1 MKLFGAVVVA
11 MALVLPFALTR
22 SVPPVPHLAP
32 SLALTERFRAI
43 SLRMPFAFAFVLTW
57 NHHSWLGTLGPSLG
71 SYAPT
76 PLTEQS
82 WKRNFS
88 LIATSVMGKT
98 AKKFY
103 LGKKRNVLGSYGKR
117 KSSIS
122 KRGDNKALHPSQKK
136 NHPPQQVWRKY
147 SRKQAMLLNV
157 LDSMQKK
164 SDLNVHK
171 KKWCFSEKVFW
182 GKKTRILRR
191 KKKSEF
197 LNNSRSI
204 FLVVSEATVSD
215 LPCAHHKILKIPQ
228 AYALLAAVF
237 WQGSSSGSRNGSW
250 KILEIFQLNSM
261 WYWDTGSMYPGYF
274 VALFVGWWWGLLI
287 MMVVFQR
294 WW

>member
-22 SVPPVPHLAP
+22 SVPPVSSSGSFSSSDWAIPCHQFADAFCLCLCLDLEP
-32 SLALTERFRAI
+32 SLLIGDSWSITWQLPHQLLLQSKVGRELFSDRHLRHGEDSKEVLLGQEEERAWQLWKEKVKHFKKRRQQGAAPI
-43 SLRMPFAFAFVLTW
+43 SKKII
-57 NHHSWLGTLGPSLG
+57 HHSKCEGNIHG
-71 SYAPT
+71 SKLCFWMFWT
-76 PLTEQS
+76 QC
-82 WKRNFS
+82 K
-88 LIATSVMGKT
+88 
-98 AKKFY
+98 
-103 LGKKRNVLGSYGKR
+103 
-117 KSSIS
+117 
-122 KRGDNKALHPSQKK
+122 
-136 NHPPQQVWRKY
+136 
-147 SRKQAMLLNV
+147 
-157 LDSMQKK
+157 KK

-171 KKWCFSEKVFW
+171 KNEVFQKKRFEEKTQDPSKT
-182 GKKTRILRR
+182 KKG
-191 KKKSEF
+191 EF